1 MASAHA
7 HTINKYMYSVLN
19 GGIRTTVSAMTE
31 VGRDCH
37 LETRQV
43 THMVGGEGGVHDISL
58 YHPFTS
64 GQWVAALTEV
74 RLGEAVCPSPQALQE
89 HPPGSHPW
97 SSACWP
103 QAQAPVSLW
112 SLAVCRV
119 CPLERRSCSAR
130 RLALNSQFYLAHRLG
145 TSSVHFLL
153 LANCKEWCP

>member
-7 HTINKYMYSVLN
+7 HTINNVQCFEWCHQNHCFSHD
-19 GGIRTTVSAMTE
+19 
-31 VGRDCH
+31 RDREGLSSGDTSGH
-37 LETRQV
+37 
-43 THMVGGEGGVHDISL
+43 THGWGWRVHGISL
-58 YHPFTS
+58 SHSFTS

-74 RLGEAVCPSPQALQE
+74 RLGEAVCPSPQAPQE
-89 HPPGSHPW
+89 HPPGSHPRR
-97 SSACWP
+97 SASWP

-119 CPLERRSCSAR
+119 CPLERGSCSAG
-130 RLALNSQFYLAHRLG
+130 RLALNSQFFYLAHRLG